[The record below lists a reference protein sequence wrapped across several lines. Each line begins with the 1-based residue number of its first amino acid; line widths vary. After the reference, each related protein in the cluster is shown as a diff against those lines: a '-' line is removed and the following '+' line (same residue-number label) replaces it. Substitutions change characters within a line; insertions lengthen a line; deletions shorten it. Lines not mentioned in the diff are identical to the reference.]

1 MRILIVDDEARVGDL
16 LRRELSDRGHEA
28 HAVTSSKAALERL
41 AAEASAFDLVVSDL
55 RMAPPDGLELLAEI
69 RRRWPALEVLLMTAY
84 GDESTA
90 VRAMRAGAFDYLK
103 KDPKV
108 DADEVQLRID
118 RLIERRSSSA
128 ERDRL
133 AREVDALRSDM
144 TAVVGGSPAL
154 AHALAMARKVA
165 PTDST
170 VLIRGESGTGKDLF
184 ARALHFGSPRAGGP
198 WVKVNCGAIPE
209 ALLESELF
217 GHERGAFTGAVA
229 KKLGRFELAHGGTIF
244 LDEIGEISPALQV
257 KLLQAIE
264 EKRFVRV
271 GGTETIE
278 VDVRI
283 VAATNKDLESAVTE
297 GTFREDLFYRLNI
310 FPLSLPPLRERPGDL
325 VPLVHH
331 FLARAGAPPD
341 KITTEGYAALESY
354 PFPGNVRE
362 LEHVIERALII
373 AGTEPVTP
381 HELIFRPVRRGGVAG
396 LVAAGG
402 AGADAVAGRGESAS
416 SSASMHPEN
425 AAYLDI
431 GFAVPEIPDGGLSLE
446 ALEKALLLQA
456 LEKARGNKSRA
467 ARLLGLTRRTLYS
480 RMEKHGLR
488 VPGGSDG
495 GDAGDGGDTEDGEG

>member
-1 MRILIVDDEARVGDL
+1 MKILIVDDEARVGDL
-16 LRRELSDRGHEA
+16 LRRELADRGHEA
-28 HAVTSSKAALERL
+28 HAVASSRAALERL
-41 AAEASAFDLVVSDL
+41 AGEAFELVVTDL

-69 RRRWPALEVLLMTAY
+69 KRRKPAIEVLLMTAY

-108 DADEVQLRID
+108 DAEEVQLRID
-118 RLIERRSSSA
+118 RLLERKSGSA
-128 ERDRL
+128 ERERL
-133 AREVDALRSDM
+133 AREVDALRSGV
-144 TAVVGGSPAL
+144 TTVVGESPAL
-154 AHALAMARKVA
+154 RDALALAKKVA

-170 VLIRGESGTGKDLF
+170 VLVRGESGTGKDLF
-184 ARALHFGSPRAGGP
+184 ARAIHYGSPRAAGP
-198 WVKVNCGAIPE
+198 WVKINCGAIPE
-209 ALLESELF
+209 NLLESELF
-217 GHERGAFTGAVA
+217 GHERGAFTGAIA
-229 KKLGRFELAHGGTIF
+229 RKLGRFELADGGTIF

-257 KLLQAIE
+257 KLLQALE

-271 GGTETIE
+271 GGSETIE

-283 VAATNKDLESAVTE
+283 VAATNKDLEAAVTD

-310 FPLSLPPLRERPGDL
+310 FPIRLPPLRERKGDL
-325 VPLVHH
+325 VPLVHF

-341 KITTEGYAALESY
+341 KITPEGYDALQAY

-381 HELIFRPVRRGGVAG
+381 HELIFQPVRKGGIAG
-396 LVAAGG
+396 LVAAPDDARSGAVSKGAAPSAFAEG
-402 AGADAVAGRGESAS
+402 AG
-416 SSASMHPEN
+416 
-425 AAYLDI
+425 YLDG
-431 GFAVPEIPDGGLSLE
+431 GFAVPEIPDAGLSLE
-446 ALEKALLLQA
+446 ALERALLVQA

-480 RMEKHGLR
+480 RLEKHGLR
-488 VPGGSDG
+488 AAG
-495 GDAGDGGDTEDGEG
+495 GDAAEESEG